1 MGVMIET
8 LKKNIRKSLKLIGLA
23 AIISAVSLWFF
34 TTDYPTMMKNRYF
47 TGSIENYMNVT
58 IGDRREEVLYKLGRP
73 HYVLGDPGKCNGNQ
87 PWDCS
92 RRVYFTDGSSDS
104 IDKIDKDIKFYN
116 VYNYLTNP
124 NLLDSFS
131 IYFDENNKVK
141 TLHCRG
147 KCDAILGIS
156 TSSDERDLIR
166 FLGNPTSSKIDANS
180 GIKIVSY
187 KKYNLL
193 FYLEKMKVY
202 MIVVGSDDR

>member
-34 TTDYPTMMKNRYF
+34 TTDYQTMMKNRYF

>member
-1 MGVMIET
+1 MIET

-92 RRVYFTDGSSDS
+92 RRVYFTDESSDS

-141 TLHCRG
+141 TLDCRG

-187 KKYNLL
+187 KKYNLT